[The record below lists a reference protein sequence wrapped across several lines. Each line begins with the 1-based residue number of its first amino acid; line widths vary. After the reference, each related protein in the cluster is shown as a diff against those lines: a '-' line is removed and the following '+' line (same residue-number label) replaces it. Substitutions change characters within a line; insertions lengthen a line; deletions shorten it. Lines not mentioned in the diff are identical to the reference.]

1 MDNRESYVD
10 KIVDRR
16 LEKLKCVKSG
26 KLIYTG
32 SPGVKYKSL
41 TFAGFINFSLIIVKS
56 PPQAN
61 VLNLYFQV
69 LL

>member
-26 KLIYTG
+26 KLIYT
-32 SPGVKYKSL
+32 
-41 TFAGFINFSLIIVKS
+41 
-56 PPQAN
+56 
-61 VLNLYFQV
+61 LYMA
-69 LL
+69 